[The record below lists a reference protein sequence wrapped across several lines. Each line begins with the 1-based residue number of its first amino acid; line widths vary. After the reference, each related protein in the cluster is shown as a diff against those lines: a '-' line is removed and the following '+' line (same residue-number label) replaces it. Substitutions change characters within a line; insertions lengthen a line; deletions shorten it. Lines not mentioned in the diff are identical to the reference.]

1 MTNSVSDHWLGGR
14 GAFLCHFVFL
24 SLMSLWLS
32 LRYEFCPFCHSVFYS
47 FVFVFLCFFCLY
59 LSFCLKMIIF
69 AESMYNTFLYS
80 ARRM

>member
-1 MTNSVSDHWLGGR
+1 MTNSVSDHWLGG
-14 GAFLCHFVFL
+14 GFVILFF
-24 SLMSLWLS
+24 SFMSLWLS
-32 LRYEFCPFCHSVFYS
+32 LRYDFCPFCHSVFYS